1 MNQLNSLI
9 TQGKHLQYQFI
20 TLCSYPS
27 YMCTCDFAVFSA
39 AVILVNKE
47 IGEKLLLSIFC
58 LFQKSLFKSEV
69 KGNSQ
74 DQPTNQLTNQSTNQ
88 PINQVINHSINQS
101 INQSVSQSINQSIH
115 QSINPS
121 INISAN
127 HFINKTITQ

>member
-1 MNQLNSLI
+1 VNQLNSLI

-27 YMCTCDFAVFSA
+27 YTCTCDFAVFSA

-47 IGEKLLLSIFC
+47 IGKKLLLSTFC

-74 DQPTNQLTNQSTNQ
+74 DQPTNQ
-88 PINQVINHSINQS
+88 PINQVINQS
-101 INQSVSQSINQSIH
+101 INQSIRQSVSQLINQSINQYFSQSFH
-115 QSINPS
+115 Q
-121 INISAN
+121 
-127 HFINKTITQ
+127 